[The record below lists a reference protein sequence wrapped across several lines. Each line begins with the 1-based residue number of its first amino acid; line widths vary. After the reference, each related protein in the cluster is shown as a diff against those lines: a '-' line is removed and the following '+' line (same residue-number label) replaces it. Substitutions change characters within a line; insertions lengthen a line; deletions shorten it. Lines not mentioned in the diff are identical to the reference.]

1 MEVSATPPPPPPPA
15 AAALK
20 EAKMSSPYLK
30 PEGPARESLFVPKGL
45 VKPKNSEK
53 ISSALLGLKRK
64 EGPASDP
71 PG

>member
-1 MEVSATPPPPPPPA
+1 MEASPPVV
-15 AAALK
+15 AALK

-30 PEGPARESLFVPKGL
+30 EGPARESLPVPKEGL

-53 ISSALLGLKRK
+53 MSSALLGLNRK
-64 EGPASDP
+64 EAPASDP